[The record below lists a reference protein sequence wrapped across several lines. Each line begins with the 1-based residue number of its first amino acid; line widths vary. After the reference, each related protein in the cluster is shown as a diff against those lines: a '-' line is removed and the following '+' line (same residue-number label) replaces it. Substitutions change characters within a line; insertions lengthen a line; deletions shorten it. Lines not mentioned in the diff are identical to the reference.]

1 MIKIRTT
8 AIGEG
13 RPKIC
18 IPLVSDSTELL
29 ALECKDLA
37 GTPFDL
43 LEWRVDYLAAS
54 QNFQMEKNLKEGYE
68 AIRSVFPDALSRPSE
83 ANRREAPAISQKPST
98 STSFP
103 SSRRSTW
110 ETPST
115 SNTARKSSTRTK

>member
-37 GTPFDL
+37 DTPFDL

-54 QNFQMEKNLKEGYE
+54 QNFQMER
-68 AIRSVFPDALSRPSE
+68 I
-83 ANRREAPAISQKPST
+83 
-98 STSFP
+98 
-103 SSRRSTW
+103 
-110 ETPST
+110 
-115 SNTARKSSTRTK
+115 

>member
-43 LEWRVDYLAAS
+43 LE
-54 QNFQMEKNLKEGYE
+54 
-68 AIRSVFPDALSRPSE
+68 LSL
-83 ANRREAPAISQKPST
+83 IHI
-98 STSFP
+98 
-103 SSRRSTW
+103 
-110 ETPST
+110 
-115 SNTARKSSTRTK
+115 

>member
-43 LEWRVDYLAAS
+43 LEWRVDYLGS
-54 QNFQMEKNLKEGYE
+54 ESKFTDGKE
-68 AIRSVFPDALSRPSE
+68 SE
-83 ANRREAPAISQKPST
+83 GRV
-98 STSFP
+98 
-103 SSRRSTW
+103 
-110 ETPST
+110 
-115 SNTARKSSTRTK
+115 